1 MSLIE
6 RGDIYFIQTNDVELR
21 IGKSN
26 HIILN
31 PEVIDD
37 MYGVKIGSNVTLSQL
52 KDIAS
57 KSSIRAF
64 RSFVDNVDRIV
75 NDKEDRKPRSD
86 KIITVTETIVKRES
100 NPETIAILA
109 KISSMIKLAFF
120 VFIVVIVICVTF
132 IARGDFFKKS
142 NS

>member
-26 HIILN
+26 RIILN

-120 VFIVVIVICVTF
+120 VFIVVIVVDTALNC
-132 IARGDFFKKS
+132 A
-142 NS
+142 